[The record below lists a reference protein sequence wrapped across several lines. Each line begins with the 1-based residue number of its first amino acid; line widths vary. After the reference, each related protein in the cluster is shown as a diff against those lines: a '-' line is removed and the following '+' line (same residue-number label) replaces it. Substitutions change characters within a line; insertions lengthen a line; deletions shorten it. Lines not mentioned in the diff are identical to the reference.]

1 MSEERL
7 FSADN
12 TENLKKI
19 EETTNFSRKTTLIR
33 PKISKPHG
41 AGMGG
46 MKILLHVNLALVIL
60 AQKCMPKSHPIKSIV
75 DCLQSAFSLKIHLV
89 LISARMIANHD
100 APSILLNE
108 SHKYNEKRKYSSW
121 LKSKTYLFPSI
132 HHVFGKRQPF

>member
-100 APSILLNE
+100 AFSILLND
-108 SHKYNEKRKYSSW
+108 SHKCN
-121 LKSKTYLFPSI
+121 
-132 HHVFGKRQPF
+132 